1 LTIAPGRV
9 SVGPAVSC
17 TVTVKLDDEGL
28 PRVSPAEQLIVFVPN
43 GGTQVTGRVPST
55 ASLAVGA
62 A

>member
-1 LTIAPGRV
+1 
-9 SVGPAVSC
+9 
-17 TVTVKLDDEGL
+17 VKLDDEVL

-43 GGTQVTGRVPST
+43 GSVEPDGGTQVTGRVPST